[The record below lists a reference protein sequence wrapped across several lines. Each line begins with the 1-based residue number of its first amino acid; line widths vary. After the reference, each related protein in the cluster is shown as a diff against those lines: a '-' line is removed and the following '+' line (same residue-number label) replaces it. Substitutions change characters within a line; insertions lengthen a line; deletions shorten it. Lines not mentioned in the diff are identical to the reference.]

1 MKRKRA
7 YCCALSRTAPLWVVF
22 GWFRRRSVLSALH
35 TDKHGTPLPA
45 RTATPKNRADGVAVG
60 CWVRSEGLTRAG
72 TCTRV
77 RAREDWQ
84 TVAHQREPPR
94 LTPSKMPTAHPYT
107 GVIT

>member
-1 MKRKRA
+1 MKRKRV

-60 CWVRSEGLTRAG
+60 CWVRSEGLLVPELAPVYARARAG
-72 TCTRV
+72 
-77 RAREDWQ
+77 
-84 TVAHQREPPR
+84 R
-94 LTPSKMPTAHPYT
+94 LSPISANLR
-107 GVIT
+107 G